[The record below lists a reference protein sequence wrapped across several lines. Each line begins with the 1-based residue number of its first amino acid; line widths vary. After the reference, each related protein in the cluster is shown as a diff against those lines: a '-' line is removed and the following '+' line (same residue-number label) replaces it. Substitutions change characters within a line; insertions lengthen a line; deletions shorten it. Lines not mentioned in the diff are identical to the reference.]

1 MDKATATGLS
11 SSVSSA
17 TRVPKRY
24 PSHQCRGAK
33 SFVDDLGF
41 GRGVVLSR
49 AATSLRSIETKPFDW
64 KICPH
69 SRRTHLR
76 EPAPPRSEIETV
88 VFACLLYYGMAVFG
102 SLDRRLWLRAAAGR
116 SSAQILLCQN
126 SSCCQS
132 QPVQPPAR
140 PLQSQEA
147 GERERGGNRKEVTR
161 FHLWFAGRG
170 SLPWLSGQFFGRK
183 IPPAA
188 SRRLTA
194 WSTVT
199 RGPVD
204 EDRPLRRPRRPRVT
218 WFAGCGSLP

>member
-76 EPAPPRSEIETV
+76 EPAPPRSEIETGRLRV
-88 VFACLLYYGMAVFG
+88 PPLLRDG
-102 SLDRRLWLRAAAGR
+102 RLWFAR
-116 SSAQILLCQN
+116 SPAVAPCRGWAVWRPNSFVRKFLLLPV
-126 SSCCQS
+126 SSC
-132 QPVQPPAR
+132 PGPAFA
-140 PLQSQEA
+140 EA
-147 GERERGGNRKEVTR
+147 GEREREREEE
-161 FHLWFAGRG
+161 
-170 SLPWLSGQFFGRK
+170 
-183 IPPAA
+183 
-188 SRRLTA
+188 
-194 WSTVT
+194 
-199 RGPVD
+199 D
-204 EDRPLRRPRRPRVT
+204 EDEGIRGNRPRRPRVT
-218 WFAGCGSLP
+218 WFAGRGALP

>member
-116 SSAQILLCQN
+116 SSDQILLCQN

-132 QPVQPPAR
+132 QPVQRAR
-140 PLQSQEA
+140 
-147 GERERGGNRKEVTR
+147 
-161 FHLWFAGRG
+161 
-170 SLPWLSGQFFGRK
+170 
-183 IPPAA
+183 PPAA
-188 SRRLTA
+188 EPRGRRK
-194 WSTVT
+194 
-199 RGPVD
+199 REGR
-204 EDRPLRRPRRPRVT
+204 E
-218 WFAGCGSLP
+218 